1 MEEQENLSSLFFG
14 TAGGEKERETERAG
28 PLFQLVLP
36 DSKPLFQDS
45 ERNLGDEE
53 STLTIL
59 FLVLYLSW
67 TLRRNET
74 PLNMTAIL

>member
-14 TAGGEKERETERAG
+14 TAGGEKERERAG

-67 TLRRNET
+67 TLGRNET